1 MRSAAAT
8 ASRYLGGEAPA
19 LDTVELDST
28 HGAEFID
35 ADMQLQK
42 YRAQLDAMESVAL
55 KADASRDFIRAIAD
69 EL

>member
-1 MRSAAAT
+1 
-8 ASRYLGGEAPA
+8 
-19 LDTVELDST
+19 
-28 HGAEFID
+28 
-35 ADMQLQK
+35 MQLQK